1 MIAHYLRSPDEWK
14 QFIKVF
20 HFGNHFEKKKFAL
33 YLKIKIKT
41 LYLDTFAMRFHEKK
55 IPYLIETRV
64 ILNRTRK
71 ISSQLPSKWLHI
83 TFGVRMSESN
93 STKSCCIS
101 SSSSWP
107 TPDSSESSWWL
118 RGVLT
123 RFPDPMPTVLFE
135 DDELPLRSWCK
146 DGPEFESLTLLL
158 FGPPLVLLF
167 ELPIPLEPLPELGLR
182 KLVLSRNTS

>member
-1 MIAHYLRSPDEWK
+1 MGKFTWGNKAKHCWVMSTNFLFSKVFWQHSSMFLHYTFPTHYLNSYWMWRWWDRI
-14 QFIKVF
+14 QAIFLNLF
-20 HFGNHFEKKKFAL
+20 YFN
-33 YLKIKIKT
+33 YLKKSRQIT
-41 LYLDTFAMRFHEKK
+41 L
-55 IPYLIETRV
+55 
-64 ILNRTRK
+64 
-71 ISSQLPSKWLHI
+71 
-83 TFGVRMSESN
+83 GVRMSESN

-123 RFPDPMPTVLFE
+123 RFPDPIPTFVLFE
-135 DDELPLRSWCK
+135 EDELPLRSWCK
-146 DGPEFESLTLLL
+146 DGPEFESLPELLL